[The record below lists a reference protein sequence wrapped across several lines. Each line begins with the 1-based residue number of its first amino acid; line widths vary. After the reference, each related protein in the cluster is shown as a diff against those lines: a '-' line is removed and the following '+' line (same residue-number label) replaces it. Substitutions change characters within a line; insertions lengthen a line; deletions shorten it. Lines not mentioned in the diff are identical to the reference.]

1 VLERTC
7 ASRVAAPKL
16 FTFFPTFVVP
26 YRKLLALAQS
36 KCANLAFFT
45 TQQKT
50 LFVDFLKSYQTVAR
64 PRRIFVIAADTK
76 ATVGIERLAKR
87 LDKNLI
93 VEARSFVDLAF
104 LRVPISFSEVATRI
118 EAWIASSAQTGEAIL
133 ALDMSWG
140 LETNSATANFENWP
154 ALAETLANRSELS
167 VASLYNR
174 RVLIDEQLL
183 LALRGHP
190 HILTS
195 RGVVDNPH
203 WLPSRLQ
210 LRGTLRE
217 QVDFWLAAISPDLQL
232 ATSAAALHAAE
243 GADPMW
249 LLRRSAEGPATA
261 SLDSRD
267 RWKIRCFGRLRI
279 YRNDGSQVNWDAP
292 GGATRKTKT
301 LFAYLLQKGGHGAAT
316 DDLADLLWPNAEDA
330 ETACNRLY
338 HTVRYLRLVL
348 GQTDGPASDR
358 TYVRR
363 DGSRYVLVPP
373 EHSWLDISTYE
384 QLCRQ
389 SQGHIKAGASDEA
402 LICLQAA
409 DRLYT
414 GDLFEDIPAEYA
426 DNSERDWCWSKRYWL
441 RDMFFKVQRD
451 VARIYRERKEY
462 SAALAHCQKAL
473 AIDPLCEM
481 AHAEAMQVFSAQG
494 RREAIDRQFKLY
506 LNSLTHFDDRQNSA
520 SLRDLHRKLT
530 V

>member
-1 VLERTC
+1 M
-7 ASRVAAPKL
+7 
-16 FTFFPTFVVP
+16 
-26 YRKLLALAQS
+26 AQS
-36 KCANLAFFT
+36 KGANLAFFT

-50 LFVDFLKSYQTVAR
+50 LFADFLKSYQNVAR
-64 PRRIFVIAADTK
+64 PRRLFAIAPDAK
-76 ATVGIERLAKR
+76 AIAGIERLAKR
-87 LDKNLI
+87 LDATLVMEGK
-93 VEARSFVDLAF
+93 SFADVGF
-104 LRVPISFSEVATRI
+104 LRVPISFRDVAARI
-118 EAWIASSAQTGEAIL
+118 EAWISSVAQIGPAIL
-133 ALDMSWG
+133 VLDMSWG

-154 ALAETLANRSELS
+154 ALAETLALQSGLC

-183 LALRGHP
+183 AALRGHP
-190 HILTS
+190 QILTS
-195 RGVVDNPH
+195 GGVVDNPH

-210 LRGTLRE
+210 LQGALRE
-217 QVDFWLAAISPDLQL
+217 QVDFWLGGISPELQL

-249 LLRRSAEGPATA
+249 LLRRSAEEPAA
-261 SLDSRD
+261 AYLDSRD

-279 YRNDGSQVNWDAP
+279 YRNDGSQVNWDTP

-301 LFAYLLQKGGHGAAT
+301 LFAYLLQQGGRGAGT

-330 ETACNRLY
+330 EAARNRLY
-338 HTVRYLRLVL
+338 HTVRYLRLAL
-348 GQTDGPASDR
+348 GQADGRVDDR
-358 TYVRR
+358 KYVRR

-373 EHSWLDISTYE
+373 ERSWLDISTYE

-389 SQGHIKAGASDEA
+389 SQGHIKAGASEEA

-441 RDMFFKVQRD
+441 RDMFFKVQD
-451 VARIYRERKEY
+451 RK
-462 SAALAHCQKAL
+462 S
-473 AIDPLCEM
+473 
-481 AHAEAMQVFSAQG
+481 V
-494 RREAIDRQFKLY
+494 
-506 LNSLTHFDDRQNSA
+506 
-520 SLRDLHRKLT
+520 

>member
-1 VLERTC
+1 M
-7 ASRVAAPKL
+7 
-16 FTFFPTFVVP
+16 
-26 YRKLLALAQS
+26 AQGNHV
-36 KCANLAFFT
+36 NLAVFT

-50 LFVDFLKSYQTVAR
+50 LFADFLKSYEKVAR
-64 PRRIFVIAADTK
+64 PRRVFVIAPDAK
-76 ATVGIERLAKR
+76 AIAAVQRFAKR
-87 LDKNLI
+87 RNKTLI
-93 VEARSFVDLAF
+93 VEGRTFADMGF
-104 LRVPISFSEVATRI
+104 LRVPISFREVAARI
-118 EAWIASSAQTGEAIL
+118 EAWVSSGEPQGEAIL
-133 ALDMSWG
+133 VLDMSWG

-154 ALAETLANRSELS
+154 ALAETLVHQAEIA

-190 HILTS
+190 QILTA

-210 LRGTLRE
+210 SRGTLRE
-217 QVDFWLAAISPDLQL
+217 QIDFWLGEISPELQL
-232 ATSAAALHAAE
+232 TSAAALHAAE
-243 GADPMW
+243 GTDPMW
-249 LLRRSAEGPATA
+249 LLRQSAEGPAA
-261 SLDSRD
+261 AYPDGRD

-301 LFAYLLQKGGHGAAT
+301 LFAYLLQKGGHGAGT
-316 DDLADLLWPNAEDA
+316 DDLADLLWPRAQDA
-330 ETACNRLY
+330 ETATNRLY

-348 GQTDGPASDR
+348 GQSDGPDGGR
-358 TYVRR
+358 KYVRR

-389 SQGHIKAGASDEA
+389 SQGHIKAGATDEA
-402 LICLQAA
+402 LVCLQAA

-426 DNSERDWCWSKRYWL
+426 DSSERDWCWSKRYWL

-451 VARIYRERKEY
+451 AARIYCERKDY

-481 AHAEAMQVFSAQG
+481 AHAEAMQVFRAQG

-506 LNSLTHFDDRQNSA
+506 LNSLTHFDDRQDSA
-520 SLRDLHRKLT
+520 SLRELYRKLT
-530 V
+530 A

>member
-1 VLERTC
+1 MARSE
-7 ASRVAAPKL
+7 
-16 FTFFPTFVVP
+16 
-26 YRKLLALAQS
+26 
-36 KCANLAFFT
+36 CANLAFFT

-50 LFVDFLKSYQTVAR
+50 LFADFFKSYQQVAR
-64 PRRIFVIAADTK
+64 PRRVFVIASDAK
-76 ATVGIERLAKR
+76 ASLGIERLARR
-87 LDKNLI
+87 LDKPPVI
-93 VEARSFVDLAF
+93 AARSFADIGL
-104 LRVPISFSEVATRI
+104 LRVPISFREVAARI
-118 EAWIASSAQTGEAIL
+118 EAWISAGPQAGPAVLIV
-133 ALDMSWG
+133 DMSWG

-154 ALAETLANRSELS
+154 ALAETLAQQSKLS

-183 LALRGHP
+183 VALRGHP
-190 HILTS
+190 GIWTGGGML
-195 RGVVDNPH
+195 DNPH
-203 WLPSRLQ
+203 WLPSALQ

-217 QVDFWLAAISPDLQL
+217 QVDFWLGEMSPGLRL

-249 LLRRSAEGPATA
+249 LLRRSADGPATA

-279 YRNDGSQVNWDAP
+279 YRNDGSQVNWDTP

-316 DDLADLLWPNAEDA
+316 DDLADLLWPDAEDA
-330 ETACNRLY
+330 EAARNRLY
-338 HTVRYLRLVL
+338 HTVRYLRLAL
-348 GQTDGPASDR
+348 GQADGRDDSKC
-358 TYVRR
+358 VRR

-426 DNSERDWCWSKRYWL
+426 DDSERDWCWSKRYWL

-451 VARIYRERKEY
+451 AARIYRERKDY

-481 AHAEAMQVFSAQG
+481 AHAEAMQVFDAQG

-506 LNSLTHFDDRQNSA
+506 LSSLTHFDDRQKSA
-520 SLRDLHRKLT
+520 ALKDLYRRLT
-530 V
+530 A